1 MRKTIAIILAA
12 GKSTRMH
19 SSFSKVLHKIYG
31 KPMICYVLDT
41 IRTLKIRKSIIITN
55 GKGPI
60 KNICKAYKNVEFV
73 KQAKLLG
80 TGHAVMQTR
89 KVLSKFDGDV
99 LIIYGDMPLLT
110 SHTLIKLLDKHKG
123 SLAACTLLTTK
134 LTNPSGYGRIIRSAD
149 DKVVKIVEEQDAS
162 IYEKAIEEINVGVY
176 CFRAKALFGVIDGLA
191 ADNRKKEY
199 YLTDAIG
206 LLAEKGSGIESIH
219 ADDVG
224 ETIGVNSRQHLAK
237 AQEIARNRILDEMM
251 ANGVGIIDPSTTH
264 IYNDVTIGQDTV
276 IYPFTVIESDVKIG
290 KRCKIGPFSR
300 IKNYTEVKDEV
311 EIASF
316 TEVGDRVIPS
326 KSVVSGNP
334 ARIQKKPKRRT

>member
-41 IRTLKIRKSIIITN
+41 LRSVKIQKSVIITN
-55 GKGPI
+55 GNGQI
-60 KNICKAYKNVEFV
+60 KNICKTYKNVEFV
-73 KQAKLLG
+73 KQKKLLG

-89 KVLSKFDGDV
+89 KALSRFDGDV

-110 SHTLIKLLDKHKG
+110 NHTLIKLLDKHKG
-123 SLAACTLLTTK
+123 SLAACTLLTAK
-134 LTNPSGYGRIIRSAD
+134 LTNPSGYGRIIRNAD
-149 DKVVKIVEEQDAS
+149 DKVVSIVEEQDAS

-176 CFRAKALFGVIDGLA
+176 CFRAKTLFGVIDDLS

-206 LLAEKGSGIESIH
+206 LLAEKGLGVESIH

-237 AQEIARNRILDEMM
+237 AQEITRNRILDEMM
-251 ANGVGIIDPSTTH
+251 ASGVGIIDPSTTH
-264 IYNDVTIGQDTV
+264 IYNDVIIGRDTV

-300 IKNYTEVKDEV
+300 IKNCTEVKDEV
-311 EIASF
+311 EITSF

-326 KSVVSGNP
+326 KSVVSGTP
-334 ARIQKKPKRRT
+334 AVVQRKHKKRG